1 MEQKDIFNSIRNVT
15 EKLSTTDV
23 NIPSIC
29 EKTIDRAEIKEAVKL
44 FRSVVFAN
52 YFVQAVCTAILTDTG
67 EAAANTLFNV
77 GQFPNNGTQ
86 LLFARI

>member
-15 EKLSTTDV
+15 EKLSTADV

-52 YFVQAVCTAILTDTG
+52 YFGAVDISTSLSR
-67 EAAANTLFNV
+67 L
-77 GQFPNNGTQ
+77 
-86 LLFARI
+86 